1 MSIISCR
8 EIHFNQCTSPGQV
21 DDLIDNVKQ
30 IIEEMKLPATYNV
43 KVFKNIFSCCGT
55 GGLDLIL
62 EVVGPDE
69 ETLKA
74 IDLRATSRVLEFC
87 EKQGYGVGCYHSLGK
102 FELIEK

>member
-1 MSIISCR
+1 M
-8 EIHFNQCTSPGQV
+8 HFNQCERSDQI
-21 DDLIDNVKQ
+21 DDLINNIEQ

-55 GGLDLIL
+55 AGLDIIM

-74 IDLRATSRVLEFC
+74 IDLRVTSRVLEFC
-87 EKQGYGVGCYHSLGK
+87 EKHGYGTGDHSLGK
-102 FELIEK
+102 FESIKK

>member
-8 EIHFNQCTSPGQV
+8 EIHFSQCTRLDQV
-21 DDLIDNVKQ
+21 DDLIDKVKQ
-30 IIEEMKLPATYNV
+30 IIGEMKLPATYNV

-69 ETLKA
+69 ETLEA
-74 IDLRATSRVLEFC
+74 IDLRVTSRVLEARGQI
-87 EKQGYGVGCYHSLGK
+87 K
-102 FELIEK
+102 